1 MPANRW
7 EPRPGDFARHGTVG
21 NGSPSMERIAVMGAC
36 DVEKPKNIAE
46 RLTGIKTDKPYAFDA
61 IGTIPKM

>member
-1 MPANRW
+1 
-7 EPRPGDFARHGTVG
+7 
-21 NGSPSMERIAVMGAC
+21 MERIAVMGAC

-46 RLTGIKTDKPYAFDA
+46 WLTGIKTDKPYAFDA